1 MKWLVLGVLLLNS
14 AWAENSKII
23 PTFIEATR
31 LYLESNQT
39 SEESLYLR
47 PDIRAAL
54 EVLEDHQVDP
64 ALLEKRI
71 PTNTR
76 VWKLRADD
84 RYDRWVKNPIKSRT
98 EVPEMAVHAFKM
110 KVIEESDDWLKDEI
124 YAYFF
129 VTDGVVPTGKVTS
142 IYKGLSQ
149 GDSFFFNEI
158 DRAIFPLIGV
168 PAKRPEGHL
177 IIDYGIIESDQDDI
191 KEMQKLS
198 AIIIDLAI
206 GVYASQD
213 PQNSTVIINLR
224 KEIKAL
230 TELLLSPNRDDR
242 QATGTVAFKAE
253 ELADILRTNTYVEF
267 KKTHRNNHT
276 LNTWEYEL
284 HFRLLRK

>member
-23 PTFIEATR
+23 PTFIEASR

-64 ALLEKRI
+64 ALLEKRVPI
-71 PTNTR
+71 NR
-76 VWKLRADD
+76 RAWKLRADD
-84 RYDRWVKNPIKSRT
+84 RYDRWVKNPSKSRV

-110 KVIEESDDWLKDEI
+110 KVVEESDDWLKDDI

-158 DRAIFPLIGV
+158 DRAIYPLIGV

-191 KEMQKLS
+191 KDMQKLS

-213 PQNSTVIINLR
+213 PQNSTILINLR

-230 TELLLSPNRDDR
+230 TELLLSLNRDDR